1 MSDFGRKFY
10 GISSNFTKF
19 GKGFLNPSLYLPRCG
34 GQDVWRYFQPQSGQT
49 QEASGNPRAA
59 CHAGR
64 DAGGA
69 LDAGA
74 RPLARRHPRQADRAG
89 FGRIRQYHPPQ
100 RRDPARGDL
109 LRRDDAEIG
118 RLYPRLQRHR
128 AQLRNPARQPA
139 RQPALDPQ
147 HHAREQGRR
156 GAVLDA
162 EHSGRPQHRRPR
174 LFQEG
179 AGNPR
184 FRFQRLSVRQDQ
196 QPADH
201 DGGLSGLRDQS
212 GRGFG
217 VGRRHQS
224 RLAVED
230 HGQPR
235 RTAGHFSAADRQHRR
250 RDGGAARPG
259 QHDRPAARQCAAAV
273 GHRLQGAQLQLPIRA
288 RFRLPRPTAPGAPS
302 VLRAFPAR
310 NRA

>member
-19 GKGFLNPSLYLPRCG
+19 GKGFLKPSLYLP
-34 GQDVWRYFQPQSGQT
+34 VWGARMSGVT
-49 QEASGNPRAA
+49 FNRNRVKLKKLLGIRARLA
-59 CHAGR
+59 HAGR

-74 RPLARRHPRQADRAG
+74 RPLARRHPRQADRDG
-89 FGRIRQYHPPQ
+89 LGRIRQYHPPQ

-118 RLYPRLQRHR
+118 RLYPRRQRHR

-156 GAVLDA
+156 GAVFHA

-179 AGNPR
+179 AANPR
-184 FRFQRLSVRQDQ
+184 FRLQRLFVRQDQ

-212 GRGFG
+212 GGRFG
-217 VGRRHQS
+217 GGRRHQS

-235 RTAGHFSAADRQHRR
+235 RTAGHFSR
-250 RDGGAARPG
+250 
-259 QHDRPAARQCAAAV
+259 C
-273 GHRLQGAQLQLPIRA
+273 
-288 RFRLPRPTAPGAPS
+288 
-302 VLRAFPAR
+302 
-310 NRA
+310 